1 MSAAAA
7 EIKRHIDLVTT
18 ALVPAAPLAAGDSVK
33 VDIAPGRVSEIPL
46 AVAAGETVA
55 IATSSKDY
63 WDTIAVLLAPDGTA
77 VLGSDDANSYF
88 AAFQWVAPQ
97 SATYRL
103 RVTFFEAVN
112 SGQILVARK

>member
-1 MSAAAA
+1 VRAFDGGGQL
-7 EIKRHIDLVTT
+7 ELERVR
-18 ALVPAAPLAAGDSVK
+18 V
-33 VDIAPGRVSEIPL
+33 RVSEIPL

-55 IATSSKDY
+55 IANSSKDY
-63 WDTIAVLLAPDGTA
+63 WDTIAVLLAPDGTP